1 MLLDFRA
8 TNFRSI
14 DGEVALNLV
23 STREQRFSE
32 RLPEL
37 KRRYRKRVN
46 PVAALFGANASGKSN
61 ILSAVEALKFFV
73 LYPPRADEPLTYQ
86 PFRLRETASQEP
98 TRFEV
103 LFEHEGYIYEYTVA
117 FNRDKILE
125 ESLTKF
131 LSQSE
136 QILYRRDPSDKN
148 NPLYLPTL
156 AHQGVDGDRVRSALE
171 LTALNMPLASQV
183 AALAIDA
190 SPELQSA
197 LDELLVVRRWI
208 SKLWIYRAG
217 DFDIGRDPT
226 GLPHW
231 RELITQIDA
240 GISGVAAMPVS
251 LSSLELSQSRRDSFV
266 QALSNG
272 VDTIDLELETGRYE
286 LEMVDEELVAK
297 RLLLKHAG
305 EDPSNP
311 VPLHWF
317 QESDGTKAAVRLLGL
332 FAILSHPDSGWVVL
346 IDEIDRSFHTELS
359 RALLRGFLDSAS
371 ADSRSQLIFTTHDLL
386 LMDPDLFRRDEM
398 WIVEKD
404 YKGRTE
410 LIPLSDYDGIR
421 KDADIRKHYLQG
433 RFGGVPVIEPLR
445 VDHG

>member
-1 MLLDFRA
+1 MLLDFRV

-14 DGEVALNLV
+14 DEEVALNLV
-23 STREQRFSE
+23 STREKRFSE
-32 RLPEL
+32 RLPDL
-37 KRRYRKRVN
+37 KKRYRKRVN

-61 ILSAVEALKFFV
+61 ILSAVEALKFLI
-73 LYPPRADEPLTYQ
+73 LYPPRADQPLTYE
-86 PFRLRETASQEP
+86 PFRLRQAASQEP

-103 LFEHEGYIYEYTVA
+103 LFEKEGFMYEYAVA
-117 FNRDKILE
+117 FNRDEILE
-125 ESLTKF
+125 ETLTKI

-136 QILYRRDPSDKN
+136 QTLFRRDPSDRSD
-148 NPLYLPTL
+148 PLSMPTL
-156 AHQGVDGDRVRSALE
+156 AHTGADGERVRSALE
-171 LTALNMPLASQV
+171 LTARNMPLASQV
-183 AALAIDA
+183 SALAIDA
-190 SPELQSA
+190 SPELQSV
-197 LDELLVVRRWI
+197 LDEFLVVRRWL
-208 SKLWIYRAG
+208 STLWIYRAG

-240 GISGVAAMPVS
+240 GISGVASVPVN
-251 LSSLELSQSRRDSFV
+251 LSTLELSPSRRDNFLH
-266 QALSNG
+266 ALNTG
-272 VDTIDLELETGRYE
+272 VDTIDLELETGRYQLE
-286 LEMVDEELVAK
+286 LEDGGLVAK
-297 RLLLKHAG
+297 RLLLEHAG
-305 EDPSNP
+305 DDPRNP
-311 VPLHWF
+311 VPLQWF

-332 FAILSHPDSGWVVL
+332 FAILSHPDSDWVVL

-404 YKGRTE
+404 YKGQTD
-410 LIPLSDYDGIR
+410 LIPMSDYEGIR

>member
-1 MLLDFRA
+1 MLLDFRV

-14 DGEVALNLV
+14 DEEVALNLV
-23 STREQRFSE
+23 STREQRFGK

-37 KRRYRKRVN
+37 KKRYRKRVN

-61 ILSAVEALKFFV
+61 ILSAVEALKFLV
-73 LYPPRADEPLTYQ
+73 LYPPRADEPLTYE

-103 LFEHEGYIYEYTVA
+103 LFEQEGFIYEYTVA
-117 FNRDKILE
+117 FNRDSILE
-125 ESLTKF
+125 ETLTKI

-136 QILYRRDPSDKN
+136 QTLFRRDPSNKHG
-148 NPLYLPTL
+148 PLSLPTL
-156 AHQGVDGDRVRSALE
+156 VQTGADGERVRSALE
-171 LTALNMPLASQV
+171 LTARNMPLASQV
-183 AALAIDA
+183 SALAIEA
-190 SPELQSA
+190 SPVLQSV
-197 LDELLVVRRWI
+197 LDELMVVRTWL

-240 GISGVAAMPVS
+240 GISGVAAIPVN
-251 LSSLELSQSRRDSFV
+251 LSTLELSKARRDHFL
-266 QALSNG
+266 QALNTG
-272 VDTIDLELETGRYE
+272 VDTIDLELESGRYQLK
-286 LEMVDEELVAK
+286 LENGELVAH
-297 RLLLKHAG
+297 RLFLEHAG
-305 EDPSNP
+305 EDRSKP
-311 VPLHWF
+311 VPLLWF
-317 QESDGTKAAVRLLGL
+317 EESDGTKTAVRLLGL
-332 FAILSHPDSGWVVL
+332 FAILSHPDSDWVVL

-359 RALLRGFLDSAS
+359 RALLRGFLESAS
-371 ADSRSQLIFTTHDLL
+371 SNSRSQLIFTTHDLL

-404 YKGRTE
+404 YRGRTD
-410 LIPLSDYDGIR
+410 LIPLSDYEGIR
-421 KDADIRKHYLQG
+421 KDADIRQHYLQG